1 MGLKVDKAPGPDNLH
16 PRVLQ
21 EVVLG
26 IVDPMVV
33 IFQNLLIS
41 GLLSTDWRVANG
53 SPLFRQGGREKTG
66 NYSPVSLTSVLGRL
80 QE

>member
-33 IFQNLLIS
+33 IFQNILIS
-41 GLLSTDWRVANG
+41 GLLPTDWRAANG
-53 SPLFRQGGREKTG
+53 SPYSDREEERKQGTIA
-66 NYSPVSLTSVLGRL
+66 
-80 QE
+80 Q